1 MRDIE
6 KIREFF
12 SGDKYAM
19 STTGIEIEAV
29 GENYAKCSIMLDD
42 RHKNALGK
50 VMGAV
55 MYTLADFVFAVSTN
69 EPDGKVTVT
78 VVSQITYLGVCKG
91 NKLIGESKLLKDGK
105 RNCFMQVD
113 IYDELGNPVA
123 VVNTNGVHLG

>member
-6 KIREFF
+6 KIRDFF

-91 NKLIGESKLLKDGK
+91 KKLIGESKLLKDGK